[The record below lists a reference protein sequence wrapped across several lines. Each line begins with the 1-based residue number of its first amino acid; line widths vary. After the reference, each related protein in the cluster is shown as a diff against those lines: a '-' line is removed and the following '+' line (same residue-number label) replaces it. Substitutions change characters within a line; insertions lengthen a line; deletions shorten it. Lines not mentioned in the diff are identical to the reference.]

1 MDELKKI
8 LEQAATPADTAL
20 VLFASTLG
28 LVLDAGLNIVG
39 FLEPG
44 MVGVVAGIL
53 ALSLKKAADV
63 GLAKR
68 RERKRAGFAGPAQPR
83 QTLGATLEP

>member
-20 VLFASTLG
+20 VLFASALG